1 MMLSDVSIRRP
12 VFAAVISM
20 LLLIL
25 GVMSALRLPIR
36 QYPDIDPPVVSIET
50 SYPGASA
57 EVVES
62 KITQVIED
70 IVAGLEGV
78 DKLTSSSRDE
88 HSDVRVEFTLDRDVD
103 GAANDIRDRISR
115 IADNLP
121 EEAER
126 PQISK
131 VDNQSSP
138 IVWLNLSGD
147 RYTGLE
153 LTDYAERY
161 LIDRL
166 SVIPGV
172 ARVRFSGERRFA
184 MRIWLD
190 RRALAARQLTVAD
203 VEDALRRENVELPA
217 GRLESLEREFSLR
230 TDTGLRSEQEF
241 RELVIARG
249 AEGYLVRLGEVAE
262 VRIGPENDRNIARAN
277 GQPAISLGIEQI
289 SKANTVEV
297 AKGVRAE
304 LEGIRAGLPD
314 GMNLEINYD
323 RSVFI
328 AESMKEVVKAMSI
341 AIVLVLIVIYLFLGR
356 VRSTLIPAVTV
367 PISLIATFM
376 VMDFLDFSI
385 NRLTLLG
392 LVLAVGLVVDD
403 AIVVLE
409 NIHRRIEK
417 GEPPLLAAVNGAR
430 EIGFAVIA
438 TTLVLIA
445 VFIPISMME
454 GNIGRLFNEFGIA
467 IAAAVAFSSLVALTL
482 TPMMCSKML
491 VADTAQNTVASTVE
505 RLFRALSV
513 RYEALLARLVRRP
526 MFAVA
531 ATLLMLA
538 GSWGLFTVLPRE
550 YAPVEDIGVFTVSLK
565 APEGASLEYTDRH
578 ARRMEGIIMEE
589 IPSGDVIRT
598 LLRLPASFG
607 STGDVNTARA
617 IVLLEDWDKRGRG
630 VREIAASVG
639 SKLRQIP
646 GVTANVIL
654 PQGLGVRGDNR
665 PVQLVLG
672 GNSYEELQQWRDEL
686 LRRGAE
692 NAQLLDLD
700 SNYEERKPQLRV
712 QIDRNRAADLGIS
725 LESIGRTLETM
736 LGSRNVTTFIDRGR
750 EYDVILQGKDEDR
763 ASPRDLTDLYV
774 RAGRGNAL
782 VPLSNLVTLRD
793 LAGPQELNRFDRMR
807 AITITAG
814 LAPGYPLGAALD
826 YLESLAAEVLPP
838 YARISYDGES
848 REFKRTGKSLYV
860 TFVLALVVVFLVL
873 AAQFESFRHPLIIMM
888 TVPLGV
894 TGALAGLWLM
904 DSSLNVYSQI
914 GVILLVGL
922 AAKNGVL
929 IVEFANQLRDR
940 GVDFLD
946 AIVRASGIRLR
957 PVLMTSA
964 CTTFGAVPLLLAT
977 GAGAEARQPIGAVIV
992 CGVIFCT
999 LLTLLI
1005 VPAFYSLLAR
1015 NTRSPEYVA
1024 RLIRKLQDSVAA
1036 QAGRAPAS

>member
-1 MMLSDVSIRRP
+1 MTLSDLSIRRP
-12 VFAAVISM
+12 VFAAVISL

-78 DKLTSSSRDE
+78 DKLTSTSQDERSS
-88 HSDVRVEFTLDRDVD
+88 VRVEFALDRDID

-115 IADNLP
+115 ISNNLP
-121 EEAER
+121 EEADR
-126 PQISK
+126 PDISK
-131 VDNQSSP
+131 VDNLSSP
-138 IVWLNLSGD
+138 IIWLNLSGD

-161 LIDRL
+161 LVDRL

-184 MRIWLD
+184 MRVWLD
-190 RRALAARQLTVAD
+190 RRALAARQLTVED
-203 VEDALRRENVELPA
+203 VENALRRENVELPA

-230 TDTGLRSEQEF
+230 TDTGLRSAQEF
-241 RELVIARG
+241 RELVVARG
-249 AEGYLVRLGEVAE
+249 ADGYLVRLGEVAD
-262 VRIGPENDRNIARAN
+262 VQVGAENTRNLARAN
-277 GQPAISLGIEQI
+277 GKPAVSLGIEQI

-297 AKGVRAE
+297 AKGVREE
-304 LEGIRAGLPD
+304 LSDIRAGLPE

-328 AESMKEVVKAMSI
+328 SESMKEVVEAMGI
-341 AIVLVLIVIYLFLGR
+341 AIVLVLVVIYLFLGR
-356 VRSTLIPAVTV
+356 LSSTLIPAVTV
-367 PISLIATFM
+367 PVSLIATFM
-376 VMDFLDFSI
+376 VMDALHFSI

-417 GEPPLLAAVNGAR
+417 GEPPLLAAVNGSR

-467 IAAAVAFSSLVALTL
+467 IAAAVGFSALVALTL

-491 VADTAQNTVASTVE
+491 THDTAQTGIAAVVE
-505 RLFRALSV
+505 RVFGALSA
-513 RYEALLARLVRRP
+513 RYEALLAKLVRRP
-526 MFAVA
+526 MVAVA
-531 ATLLMLA
+531 ATVVMMA
-538 GSWGLFTVLPRE
+538 VAWGLFSALPRE
-550 YAPVEDIGVFTVSLK
+550 YAPIEDSGVFNAQLK
-565 APEGASLEYTDRH
+565 APEGASLEYTDRQ
-578 ARRMEGIIMEE
+578 ARLMEEIIMAE
-589 IPSGDVIRT
+589 IPSGDVVRT
-598 LLRLPASFG
+598 LVRLPASFG

-617 IVLLEDWDKRGRG
+617 SILLADWRKRKRSA
-630 VREIAASVG
+630 REIAASMTP
-639 SKLRQIP
+639 KLRAIP
-646 GVTANVIL
+646 GASVNVIL

-672 GNSYEELQQWRDEL
+672 GNTYEEVQGWRDEL
-686 LRRGAE
+686 IRRASVNE
-692 NAQLLDLD
+692 QLLDLD

-712 QIDRNRAADLGIS
+712 QIDRDRAADLGIS
-725 LESIGRTLETM
+725 LETIGRTLETM

-750 EYDVILQGKDEDR
+750 EYNVVLQGKDADR

-774 RAGRGNAL
+774 HAGRSDAL

-793 LAGPQELNRFDRMR
+793 TAGPLQLNRFDRMR
-807 AITITAG
+807 SITVTAG
-814 LAPGYPLGAALD
+814 LAPGYTLGAALD
-826 YLESLAAEVLPP
+826 YLEGVAAEVLPAH
-838 YARISYDGES
+838 ARISYDGES
-848 REFKRTGKSLYV
+848 REFKNTGRSLYI
-860 TFVLALVVVFLVL
+860 TFLLALLIVFLVL

-888 TVPLGV
+888 TVPLGI
-894 TGALAGLWLM
+894 TGALGGLWLM
-904 DSSLNVYSQI
+904 GSSLNVYSQI

-940 GVDFLD
+940 GVEFHE
-946 AIVRASGIRLR
+946 AIIKASAIRLR

-964 CTTFGAVPLLLAT
+964 CTVFGAVPLLLAT
-977 GAGAEARQPIGAVIV
+977 GAGAEARQPIGAVV
-992 CGVIFCT
+992 VFGVVFCT
-999 LLTLLI
+999 LLTLLV
-1005 VPAFYSLLAR
+1005 VPAFYGLLAR
-1015 NTRSPEYVA
+1015 NTRSPEYVS
-1024 RLIRKLQDSVAA
+1024 RLIRKLQESVAA
-1036 QAGRAPAS
+1036 QSGKAAAS